1 MKDKYDWL
9 RYIGLM
15 VRMIDRRIKQ
25 LLIDLFNPNSLRVKP
40 KESTISTTSDLINQD
55 ELL

>member
-9 RYIGLM
+9 RYIRLM
-15 VRMIDRRIKQ
+15 VGMIDRRIKQ
-25 LLIDLFNPNSLRVKP
+25 LLIDLFNPNSIRVKT
-40 KESTISTTSDLINQD
+40 KESTTTSDLINQD